1 MSERVGIRRCNSEL
15 VNEEIEEEDPR
26 EVRSY
31 PMTPKGLKEYEEFRF
46 DRPESNEF
54 GQIDNVYAEAK
65 EPVPQGLKSKVKKVD
80 VLI

>member
-1 MSERVGIRRCNSEL
+1 
-15 VNEEIEEEDPR
+15 
-26 EVRSY
+26 
-31 PMTPKGLKEYEEFRF
+31 MTPKGLKEYEEFRF
-46 DRPESNEF
+46 DRPESYEF